1 MKSGKRGGNICN
13 HLPGTQAQFKV
24 FRKCSNLLSMEKRL
38 GMLFLDQNYG
48 NSSGKVKTW
57 HISMISK
64 YADPVGTRH
73 TKKDTML
80 CAKDF
85 REKKN
90 QKMWGMKLSLPL
102 PQHALLRKALGL
114 QMRVSND
121 SQTGLLHRHS
131 RHSFHSSL
139 TWPSWGEGTCFRQ
152 GCKWEE
158 EQGHTLVSRMNYH
171 GEQSLR
177 EGAWPTSLLVALAP
191 RFTLHS
197 HCSPPQHM
205 FCLPFT
211 SSQRTP

>member
-1 MKSGKRGGNICN
+1 MATSAIICQALKHSLKYLGNAVISCRWKKGWECYFLIKIMAIPLGKWRPGTSPWLANMQTQWEQDTQKKTPCYVLKTSGK
-13 HLPGTQAQFKV
+13 
-24 FRKCSNLLSMEKRL
+24 
-38 GMLFLDQNYG
+38 
-48 NSSGKVKTW
+48 
-57 HISMISK
+57 
-64 YADPVGTRH
+64 
-73 TKKDTML
+73 
-80 CAKDF
+80 
-85 REKKN
+85 KKN

-171 GEQSLR
+171 GEQSLQ